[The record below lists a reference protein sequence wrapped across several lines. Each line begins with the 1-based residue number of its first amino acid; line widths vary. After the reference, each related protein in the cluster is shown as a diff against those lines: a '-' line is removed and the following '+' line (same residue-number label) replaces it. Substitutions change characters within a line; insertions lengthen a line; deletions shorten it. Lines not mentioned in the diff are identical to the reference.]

1 MKKLLTIGL
10 LTATFATA
18 MNAQPKLAS
27 DNIDEVLKAMTLEE
41 KAKLLVGGANNFFG
55 ANAVVGGEAD
65 LVAGAAGTSPAI
77 PRLGIPATVLTD
89 GPAGVRINP
98 TRKGTDKTYYATAF
112 PIGSC
117 LASTWNTELVSKVG
131 EAIGN
136 ETKEYRCDVILGPGM
151 NLHRNPLCGR
161 NFEYYSEDP
170 LLTGKIAAAY
180 IQGVQSQGAGVSA
193 KHFAVNSQETDRTAV
208 DERVSQ
214 RAARE
219 LYLRGFEIAVRE
231 SDPWTIMASYN
242 QVNGQYSMGNH
253 DLLTKIL
260 REDWGYKGIVMTD
273 WIGIRE
279 GLETI
284 SEVHAG
290 NDLMEPGQPAQVE
303 EIIKGV
309 KEGKL
314 DIADVDRNVR
324 RMLEYIVKTPSFR
337 QYPASNNPDFKA
349 HAAITRQSAAEGI
362 VLLKNNGALPFRTEG
377 NHNSQFSARACSL
390 SSERTLNSQLIKTV
404 ALFGENSY
412 DFLSGGT
419 GSGCVHPPY
428 VVDMLQGL
436 ENAGIKSSATL
447 TDIYR
452 KYIDYARIKF
462 QAERHPAKWFQTE
475 MMGQQK
481 YPEISLSPIAIN
493 KEVQAADAAI
503 ITIGRQAGEGID
515 RDIDTEFNLI
525 PEERALITDVCNA
538 FHAAGKPVIVIINS
552 GSVIETASWSSYPD
566 AILCAWQPG
575 MEGGNS
581 IADLLTGKVNPS
593 GKLTMTW
600 PIAATDHASTKNFPG
615 NIDDYTFQMMVGNK
629 MPVPGHAYTNH
640 EEDIYVGYR
649 FFDTFNKEVAYP
661 FGFGLSY
668 TTFAFSKPVVKLS
681 TLRSALPLG
690 SSKNSQLSTLN
701 SQLSTLN
708 SQLSTVQVSITVK
721 NTGAVSGKE
730 VAQVYVQAPKG
741 RLEKPVQELKAFAK
755 TRELQPGE
763 SQTLTMTIPVR
774 DLASFDEA
782 GSQWITEAGTYTFRI
797 GNNSRNIAATAQL
810 KIAEYTEKTTNAL
823 APQQPLKLLKQ

>member
-1 MKKLLTIGL
+1 MT
-10 LTATFATA
+10 T
-18 MNAQPKLAS
+18 NAQPQLRA

-55 ANAVVGGEAD
+55 TGAVVGGEAD

-89 GPAGVRINP
+89 GPAGVRIDP

-117 LASTWNTELVSKVG
+117 LASTWNTELVGQVG
-131 EAIGN
+131 QAIGN

-180 IQGVQSQGAGVSA
+180 INGVQSQGAGVSA
-193 KHFAVNSQETDRTAV
+193 KHFAVNSQETDRTSV
-208 DERVSQ
+208 DERLSQ

-219 LYLRGFEIAVRE
+219 IYLRGFEIAVRE
-231 SDPWTIMASYN
+231 SNPWTIMASYN
-242 QVNGQYSMGNH
+242 KINGEFSMGNH

-260 REDWGYKGIVMTD
+260 RDDWGYKGIVMTD
-273 WIGIRE
+273 WIGIRK
-279 GLETI
+279 GLETTA
-284 SEVHAG
+284 EVHAG

-309 KEGKL
+309 KDGKL
-314 DIADVDRNVR
+314 SIADVDRNVR
-324 RMLEYIVKTPSFR
+324 RMLEYIVKTPSFHK
-337 QYPASNNPDFKA
+337 YPASNNPDFKA
-349 HAAITRQSAAEGI
+349 HAAITRQSANEGI
-362 VLLKNNGALPFRTEG
+362 VLLKNNGTLPWNAKRMVNGQWSMVNE
-377 NHNSQFSARACSL
+377 
-390 SSERTLNSQLIKTV
+390 IKTV

-436 ENAGIKSSATL
+436 ENAGIKSSAQL

-452 KYIDYARIKF
+452 KYIAYARVKF

-481 YPEISLSPIAIN
+481 YPEISISPIAIE
-493 KEVQAADAAI
+493 KEVSTADAAI

-515 RDIDTEFNLI
+515 RDIETEFNLI
-525 PEERALITDVCNA
+525 PEELSLIKDVCNA
-538 FHAAGKPVIVIINS
+538 FHQAGKPVVVIINS

-600 PIAATDHASTKNFPG
+600 PLAATDHPSTKGYPG
-615 NIDDYTFQMMVGNK
+615 TMDFYTYEFHQ
-629 MPVPGHAYTNH
+629 
-640 EEDIYVGYR
+640 
-649 FFDTFNKEVAYP
+649 
-661 FGFGLSY
+661 GLSRHDGLLY
-668 TTFAFSKPVVKLS
+668 
-681 TLRSALPLG
+681 LRGDKRLHGSGTGLRLHQPRGGHLRGLPL
-690 SSKNSQLSTLN
+690 
-701 SQLSTLN
+701 
-708 SQLSTVQVSITVK
+708 
-721 NTGAVSGKE
+721 
-730 VAQVYVQAPKG
+730 
-741 RLEKPVQELKAFAK
+741 
-755 TRELQPGE
+755 
-763 SQTLTMTIPVR
+763 
-774 DLASFDEA
+774 
-782 GSQWITEAGTYTFRI
+782 FRHLP
-797 GNNSRNIAATAQL
+797 A
-810 KIAEYTEKTTNAL
+810 
-823 APQQPLKLLKQ
+823 

>member
-1 MKKLLTIGL
+1 MMKRLISTVLV
-10 LTATFATA
+10 ATTCMMT
-18 MNAQPKLAS
+18 MNAQPKLSAT
-27 DNIDEVLKAMTLEE
+27 NIDEVMKAMTLEE

-55 ANAVVGGEAD
+55 DQAVVGGEAD

-89 GPAGVRINP
+89 GPAGVRIDP

-117 LASTWNTELVSKVG
+117 LASTWNTDLVGKVG

-180 IQGVQSQGAGVSA
+180 INGVQSQGAGVSA
-193 KHFAVNSQETDRTAV
+193 KHFAVNSQETDRTSV
-208 DERVSQ
+208 DERLSQ

-242 QVNGQYSMGNH
+242 QVNGQYSMGNR
-253 DLLTKIL
+253 DLLTSIL
-260 REDWGYKGIVMTD
+260 RDDWGYKGIVMTD
-273 WIGIRE
+273 WIGIRK

-284 SEVHAG
+284 TEVQAG
-290 NDLMEPGQPAQVE
+290 NDLMEPGQPAQVK
-303 EIIKGV
+303 EIIEGV
-309 KEGKL
+309 KSGKL
-314 DIADVDRNVR
+314 DMADVDRNVR
-324 RMLEYIVKTPSFR
+324 RMLEYIVKTPSFK
-337 QYPASNNPDFKA
+337 QYPASNAPDFKA

-362 VLLKNNGALPFRTEG
+362 VLLKNNGTLPWKDV
-377 NHNSQFSARACSL
+377 
-390 SSERTLNSQLIKTV
+390 KTV

-412 DFLSGGT
+412 NFLSGGV

-428 VVDMLQGL
+428 VVDMLEGL
-436 ENAGIKSSATL
+436 KNAGIKSSETL

-452 KYIDYARIKF
+452 KYIDYARVKF

-481 YPEISLSPIAIN
+481 YPEISISPIAVN
-493 KEVQAADAAI
+493 KEVNTADAAI

-515 RDIDTEFNLI
+515 RDIQTEFNLI
-525 PEERALITDVCNA
+525 PEERALIIDVCNA
-538 FHAAGKPVIVIINS
+538 FHQACKPVVVIINS

-581 IADLLTGKVNPS
+581 VADLLTGKVNPS

-600 PIAATDHASTKNFPG
+600 PLAATDHPSTKGYPG
-615 NIDDYTFQMMVGNK
+615 TMDFYTYEVTRGYTGQVQGYD
-629 MPVPGHAYTNH
+629 YTNH
-640 EEDIYVGYR
+640 DEDIYVGYR

-661 FGFGLSY
+661 FGYGLSY
-668 TTFAFSKPVVKLS
+668 TTFEFSKPVVKVNGDVV
-681 TLRSALPLG
+681 A
-690 SSKNSQLSTLN
+690 
-701 SQLSTLN
+701 
-708 SQLSTVQVSITVK
+708 VSVTVK
-721 NTGAVSGKE
+721 NTGSVAGKE
-730 VAQVYVQAPKG
+730 VAQVYVTAPKG
-741 RLEKPVQELKAFAK
+741 QIEKPAQELKAFAK
-755 TRELQPGE
+755 TRELKPGE
-763 SQTLTMTIPVR
+763 SQTLTMQIPVR
-774 DLASFDEA
+774 MLASFDEA
-782 GSQWITEAGTYTFRI
+782 GSQWLTEGGDYLFKI
-797 GNNSRNIAATAQL
+797 GASSRDIRCTATAKVGQ
-810 KIAEYTEKTTNAL
+810 YTEKVSNAL
-823 APQQPLKLLKQ
+823 APKAKLNLLKQY

>member
-1 MKKLLTIGL
+1 MT
-10 LTATFATA
+10 T
-18 MNAQPKLAS
+18 NAQPQLRA

-55 ANAVVGGEAD
+55 TGAVVGGEAD

-89 GPAGVRINP
+89 GPAGVRIDP

-117 LASTWNTELVSKVG
+117 LASTWNTELVGQVG
-131 EAIGN
+131 QAIGN

-180 IQGVQSQGAGVSA
+180 INGVQSQGAGVSA
-193 KHFAVNSQETDRTAV
+193 KHFAVNSQETDRTSV
-208 DERVSQ
+208 DERLSQ

-219 LYLRGFEIAVRE
+219 IYLRGFEIAVRE
-231 SDPWTIMASYN
+231 SNPWTIMASYN
-242 QVNGQYSMGNH
+242 KINGEFSMGNH

-260 REDWGYKGIVMTD
+260 RDDWGYKGIVMTD
-273 WIGIRE
+273 WIGIRK
-279 GLETI
+279 GLETTA
-284 SEVHAG
+284 EVHAG

-309 KEGKL
+309 KDGKL
-314 DIADVDRNVR
+314 SIADVDRNVR
-324 RMLEYIVKTPSFR
+324 RMLEYIVKTPSFHK
-337 QYPASNNPDFKA
+337 YPASNNPDFKA
-349 HAAITRQSAAEGI
+349 HAAITRQSANEGI
-362 VLLKNNGALPFRTEG
+362 VLLKNNGTLPWNAKRMVNGQWSMVNE
-377 NHNSQFSARACSL
+377 
-390 SSERTLNSQLIKTV
+390 IKTV

-436 ENAGIKSSATL
+436 ENAGIKSSTLL

-452 KYIDYARIKF
+452 KYIAYARVKF

-481 YPEISLSPIAIN
+481 YPEISISPIAIE
-493 KEVQAADAAI
+493 KEVSTADAAI

-515 RDIDTEFNLI
+515 RDIETEFNLV
-525 PEERALITDVCNA
+525 PEELSLIKDVCNA
-538 FHAAGKPVIVIINS
+538 FHQAGKPVVVIINS

-600 PIAATDHASTKNFPG
+600 PLAATDHPSTKGYPG
-615 NIDDYTFQMMVGNK
+615 TMDFYTYEVTRGYTGQVQGYD
-629 MPVPGHAYTNH
+629 YTNH

-649 FFDTFNKEVAYP
+649 YFDTFQRNVAYP

-668 TTFAFSKPVVKLS
+668 TTFEYAKPVVK
-681 TLRSALPLG
+681 AKG
-690 SSKNSQLSTLN
+690 KDA
-701 SQLSTLN
+701 
-708 SQLSTVQVSITVK
+708 VEVSITVK
-721 NTGAVSGKE
+721 NSGSVAGKE

-741 RLEKPVQELKAFAK
+741 RLEKPAQELKAFAK

-763 SQTLTMTIPVR
+763 SQVLTMTIPVR

-782 GSQWITEAGTYTFRI
+782 NSQWLSEPGTYTFRI
-797 GNNSRNIAATAQL
+797 GASSRDIKATVSLPL
-810 KIAEYTEKTTNAL
+810 KEYTEKTSNAL
-823 APQQPLKLLKQ
+823 APQQKLRLLTQ

>member
-1 MKKLLTIGL
+1 MT
-10 LTATFATA
+10 T
-18 MNAQPKLAS
+18 NAQPQLRA

-55 ANAVVGGEAD
+55 TGAVVGGEAD

-89 GPAGVRINP
+89 GPAGVRIDP

-117 LASTWNTELVSKVG
+117 LASTWNTELVGKVG

-180 IQGVQSQGAGVSA
+180 INGVQSQGAGVSA
-193 KHFAVNSQETDRTAV
+193 KHFAVNSQETDRTSV
-208 DERVSQ
+208 DERLSQ

-231 SDPWTIMASYN
+231 SNPWTIMASYN
-242 QVNGQYSMGNH
+242 KINGEFSMGNH

-260 REDWGYKGIVMTD
+260 RDDWGYKGIVMTD
-273 WIGIRE
+273 WIGIRQ
-279 GLETI
+279 GLPTTR
-284 SEVHAG
+284 EVHAG

-314 DIADVDRNVR
+314 DIKDVDRNVR
-324 RMLEYIVKTPSFR
+324 RMLEYIVKTPSFLK
-337 QYPASNNPDFKA
+337 YPASNNPDFKA

-377 NHNSQFSARACSL
+377 NL
-390 SSERTLNSQLIKTV
+390 SPLTSHLSPLVKTV

-436 ENAGIKSSATL
+436 ENAGIKSSPVL

-452 KYIDYARIKF
+452 KYIAYARVKF

-481 YPEISLSPIAIN
+481 YPEISISPIAIE
-493 KEVQAADAAI
+493 KEVSTADAAI

-525 PEERALITDVCNA
+525 PEELSLIKDVCNA
-538 FHAAGKPVIVIINS
+538 FHQAGKPVVVIINS

-581 IADLLTGKVNPS
+581 VADLLTGKVNPS

-600 PIAATDHASTKNFPG
+600 PLAATDHPSTKGYPG
-615 NIDDYTFQMMVGNK
+615 TMDFYTYEVTRGYVGQ
-629 MPVPGHAYTNH
+629 VQGYDYTNH

-649 FFDTFNKEVAYP
+649 FFDTFQRNVAYP

-668 TTFAFSKPVVKLS
+668 TTFEFSKPVVK
-681 TLRSALPLG
+681 AKG
-690 SSKNSQLSTLN
+690 KDA
-701 SQLSTLN
+701 
-708 SQLSTVQVSITVK
+708 VEVSITVK
-721 NTGAVSGKE
+721 NTGSVAGKE

-741 RLEKPVQELKAFAK
+741 RLEKPAQELKAFAK

-763 SQTLTMTIPVR
+763 SQILTMSIPVR

-782 GSQWITEAGTYTFRI
+782 NSQWLTEAGTYTFRI
-797 GNNSRNIAATAQL
+797 GASSRDIRATLSLAL
-810 KIAEYTEKTTNAL
+810 KEYTEKTSNAL
-823 APQQPLKLLKQ
+823 APQQKLTLLNQ

>member
-1 MKKLLTIGL
+1 
-10 LTATFATA
+10 
-18 MNAQPKLAS
+18 MNAQPKLTAT
-27 DNIDEVLKAMTLEE
+27 NIDEVLKAMTLEE
-41 KAKLLVGGANNFFG
+41 KAILLVGGANNFFG
-55 ANAVVGGEAD
+55 TGAVVGGEAD

-98 TRKGTDKTYYATAF
+98 TRKGTDKTFYATGF
-112 PIGSC
+112 PIGTC
-117 LASTWNTELVSKVG
+117 LASTWNTELVSRVG

-193 KHFAVNSQETDRTAV
+193 KHFAVNSQETDRTSV

-242 QVNGQYSMGNH
+242 KVNGEFSMGNH

-260 REDWGYKGIVMTD
+260 RDDWGYKGIVMTD

-279 GLETI
+279 GLPTTR
-284 SEVHAG
+284 EVHAG
-290 NDLMEPGQPAQVE
+290 NDLMEPGQSAQVK
-303 EIIKGV
+303 EIIEGV
-309 KEGKL
+309 KKGTL

-324 RMLEYIVKTPSFR
+324 RMLEYIVKTPSFHH
-337 QYPASNNPDFKA
+337 YPATNTPDFKA
-349 HAAITRQSAAEGI
+349 HGAITRQSACEGI
-362 VLLKNNGALPFRTEG
+362 VLLKNNGVLPFKKGEG
-377 NHNSQFSARACSL
+377 
-390 SSERTLNSQLIKTV
+390 EVKTI

-419 GSGCVHPPY
+419 GSGCVHTPY
-428 VVDMLQGL
+428 VVDMVEGL
-436 ENAGIKSSATL
+436 KNAGISSSPVL

-452 KYIDYARIKF
+452 KYIAYARAKF
-462 QAERHPAKWFQTE
+462 QAERHPAKWFQSE
-475 MMGQQK
+475 AMGQQK
-481 YPEISLSPIAIN
+481 YPEIAVAPIAVN
-493 KEVQAADAAI
+493 KEVQTADAAI

-515 RDIDTEFNLI
+515 RDIATEFNLI
-525 PEERALITDVCNA
+525 AEERALIEDVCNA
-538 FHAAGKPVIVIINS
+538 FHQAGKPVIIIINS

-600 PIAATDHASTKNFPG
+600 PIAATDHPSTQNFPG
-615 NIDDYTFQMMVGNK
+615 NIDQYTFELMTANK
-629 MPVPGHAYTNH
+629 APIPGHAFTNH
-640 EEDIYVGYR
+640 DEDIYVGYR
-649 FFDTFNKEVAYP
+649 YFDTFQKPVAYP
-661 FGFGLSY
+661 FGYGLSY
-668 TTFAFSKPVVKLS
+668 TTFLMSGLKVKK
-681 TLRSALPLG
+681 TKTNA
-690 SSKNSQLSTLN
+690 
-701 SQLSTLN
+701 
-708 SQLSTVQVSITVK
+708 VEVSITVQ
-721 NTGAVSGKE
+721 NTGSVAGKE
-730 VAQVYVQAPKG
+730 VAQVYVKAPNG
-741 RLEKPVQELKAFAK
+741 RLQKPAQELKAFAK
-755 TRELQPGE
+755 TRELKPGE
-763 SQTLTMTIPVR
+763 RQTLTMTIPIR

-782 GSQWITEAGTYTFRI
+782 NSQWLTETGLYTVCV
-797 GNNSRNIAATAQL
+797 GASSRDLRATASLQL
-810 KIAEYTEKTTNAL
+810 PEYTEKTSNAL
-823 APQQPLKLLKQ
+823 APQQPLKLMHQ

>member
-1 MKKLLTIGL
+1 MKKLLTTCFL
-10 LTATFATA
+10 ATTLAMT
-18 MNAQPKLAS
+18 MNAQPKLSAT
-27 DNIDEVLKAMTLEE
+27 NIDEVLQAMTLEE

-65 LVAGAAGTSPAI
+65 LVAGAAGTTPAI

-98 TRKGTDKTYYATAF
+98 TRRGTDKTYYATAF

-117 LASTWNTELVSKVG
+117 LASTWNTELVGKVG
-131 EAIGN
+131 QAIGN

-170 LLTGKIAAAY
+170 FLTGKIAAAY
-180 IQGVQSQGAGVSA
+180 INGVQKEEVGVSA
-193 KHFAVNSQETDRTAV
+193 KHFAVNSQETDRTSV
-208 DERVSQ
+208 DERLSQ

-219 LYLRGFEIAVRE
+219 IYLRGFEIAVRE
-231 SDPWTIMASYN
+231 SNPWTIMASYN
-242 QVNGQYSMGNH
+242 QINGQYSMGNR
-253 DLLTKIL
+253 DLLTSIL
-260 REDWGYKGIVMTD
+260 RDDWGYKGIVMTD
-273 WIGIRE
+273 WIGIRQ
-279 GLETI
+279 GLTTV
-284 SEVHAG
+284 SEVQAG
-290 NDLMEPGQPAQVE
+290 NDLMEPGQPAQVQ
-303 EIIKGV
+303 EIIEGV
-309 KEGKL
+309 KSGKL
-314 DIADVDRNVR
+314 AITDVDRNVR

-362 VLLKNNGALPFRTEG
+362 VLLKNNGTLPWKNG
-377 NHNSQFSARACSL
+377 S
-390 SSERTLNSQLIKTV
+390 IKTI

-428 VVDMLQGL
+428 VVDMLEGL
-436 ENAGIKSSATL
+436 KNAGINSSPTL

-452 KYIDYARIKF
+452 KYIAYARVKF

-475 MMGQQK
+475 SMGQQK
-481 YPEISLSPIAIN
+481 YPEIGLSPIAIN

-552 GSVIETASWSSYPD
+552 GSVIETASWSGYPD

-615 NIDDYTFQMMVGNK
+615 SIDNYSLMQMVGSNR
-629 MPVPGHAYTNH
+629 PIPGHAYTNH

-649 FFDTFNKEVAYP
+649 YFDTFNREVAYP
-661 FGFGLSY
+661 FGYGLSY
-668 TTFAFSKPVVKLS
+668 TTFEFSKPVVK
-681 TLRSALPLG
+681 AKG
-690 SSKNSQLSTLN
+690 NSVEVN
-701 SQLSTLN
+701 
-708 SQLSTVQVSITVK
+708 ITVK
-721 NTGAVSGKE
+721 NTGSVSGKE
-730 VAQVYVQAPKG
+730 VAQVYVAAPKG
-741 RLEKPVQELKAFAK
+741 RLEKPSQELKAFAK

-763 SQTLTMTIPVR
+763 SQILTMTIPVR
-774 DLASFDEA
+774 DLASFDEPN
-782 GSQWITEAGTYTFRI
+782 SQWLTEDGIYTFRI
-797 GNNSRNIAATAQL
+797 GASSRDIKATASL
-810 KIAEYTEKTTNAL
+810 RLTEYTEKTTNAL
-823 APQQPLKLLKQ
+823 APKQKLNLLKQ

>member
-1 MKKLLTIGL
+1 MKYKTFVTTLAISMLMTT
-10 LTATFATA
+10 TAQ
-18 MNAQPKLAS
+18 AQQAPQLRA
-27 DNIDEVLKAMTLEE
+27 DNIDDVLKAMTLEE

-55 ANAVVGGEAD
+55 AGAVVGGEAD
-65 LVAGAAGTSPAI
+65 LVAGAAGTTPRI
-77 PRLGIPATVLTD
+77 ERLGIPATVLTD
-89 GPAGVRINP
+89 GPAGVRIDP
-98 TRKGTDKTYYATAF
+98 TRKNDTQTYYATAF
-112 PIGSC
+112 PIGTC
-117 LASTWNTELVSKVG
+117 LASTWNTELVGRIG

-180 IQGVQSQGAGVSA
+180 INGVQSQGAGVSA
-193 KHFAVNSQETDRTAV
+193 KHFAVNSQETDRTSV

-231 SDPWTIMASYN
+231 SNPWTIMASYN
-242 QVNGQYSMGNH
+242 KVNGEFSMGNH

-260 REDWGYKGIVMTD
+260 RDDWGYKGIVMTD
-273 WIGIRE
+273 WIGIRS
-279 GLETI
+279 GLPTI
-284 SEVHAG
+284 REVQAG
-290 NDLMEPGQPAQVE
+290 NDLMEPGQPAQVN
-303 EIIKGV
+303 EIIDGV
-309 KEGKL
+309 KSGKL
-314 DIADVDRNVR
+314 DIKDVDRNVR
-324 RMLEYIVKTPSFR
+324 RLLEYIVKTPSFNK
-337 QYPASNNPDFKA
+337 YPYTNKPDLKA
-349 HAAITRQSAAEGI
+349 HAAITRQSACEGI
-362 VLLKNNGALPFRTEG
+362 VLLKNNGVLPFNTEG
-377 NHNSQFSARACSL
+377 SHTPVGGDLQSP
-390 SSERTLNSQLIKTV
+390 TIKTV

-428 VVDMLQGL
+428 VVDMLEGL
-436 ENAGIKSSATL
+436 KNAGIKSSETL

-452 KYIDYARIKF
+452 KYIAYARAKF

-481 YPEISLSPIAIN
+481 YPEIGLSPIAVG
-493 KEVQAADAAI
+493 KEVADADAAI

-515 RDIDTEFNLI
+515 RDIATEFNLLD
-525 PEERALITDVCNA
+525 EECALIIDVCNA
-538 FHAAGKPVIVIINS
+538 FHQADKPVVVIINS

-600 PIAATDHASTKNFPG
+600 PVAATDHASTKNFPG
-615 NIDDYTFQMMVGNK
+615 SIDDYTFKQMVGSNR
-629 MPVPGHAYTNH
+629 PIPGHTYTNH

-649 FFDTFNKEVAYP
+649 FFDTFGRPVAYP
-661 FGFGLSY
+661 FGYGLSY
-668 TTFAFSKPVVKLS
+668 TTFGYSKPAVKLS
-681 TLRSALPLG
+681 GDVVT
-690 SSKNSQLSTLN
+690 
-701 SQLSTLN
+701 
-708 SQLSTVQVSITVK
+708 VSITVK
-721 NTGAVSGKE
+721 NTGNVAGKE
-730 VAQVYVQAPKG
+730 VAQVYVTAPDG
-741 RLEKPVQELKAFAK
+741 QIEKPAKELKAFAK

-763 SQTLTMTIPVR
+763 SETLTMTIPVR
-774 DLASFDEA
+774 LLASFDEA
-782 GSQWITEAGTYTFRI
+782 GSQWISEAGTYTVHI
-797 GNNSRNIAATAQL
+797 GSNIADIRATAPFKL
-810 KIAEYTEKTTNAL
+810 SKAYTEKTSDAL
-823 APQQPLKLLKQ
+823 RPQQKLNLLKRK